1 MDLSPLQG
9 GRIRLNQK
17 RLTEQGSCPLAKLI
31 EVFPKRIPVMSR
43 ILRRARGFTLIELLV
58 VIAIIGILAGL
69 LLPAVQSAREAA
81 RRAQCMN
88 NLKQI
93 GLALHNYENTYRGF
107 PPAGKA
113 TQYRGMRTNPSGGL
127 VEAGSPL
134 TPFPL
139 TCFADNLGMFP
150 RILTDLENAGRFNAF
165 NFGLPY
171 NEATGSNFTAAS
183 PSMNVFLCPSTDRVP
198 SGVGQD
204 SIDPSDN
211 WTQNEGHGYGFT
223 DYGATCYTD
232 IDPLGRV
239 GADGNAYPATL
250 YRNQSSRVDGLL
262 ARGVTKIASV
272 VDGLSNTIMVAED
285 AGRDARF
292 VSLYTE
298 GYGYKD
304 TSGAIQN
311 PPPNVPVTDGWTSH
325 NRFWRWAEG
334 DSAIGVSGRPNNRY
348 IPTCETSEYPSSTG
362 TAGNDAGNNDEIYSF
377 HRGGANVVM
386 GDGSVK
392 FIGESINVIVLR
404 GLVTRNGKEV
414 INDDDW
420 NTN

>member
-1 MDLSPLQG
+1 
-9 GRIRLNQK
+9 
-17 RLTEQGSCPLAKLI
+17 
-31 EVFPKRIPVMSR
+31 
-43 ILRRARGFTLIELLV
+43 LIELLV

-69 LLPAVQSAREAA
+69 LLPAVQSARESA

-93 GLALHNYENTYRGF
+93 GLALHNYESSYRGF

-113 TQYRGMRTNPSGGL
+113 TQYRGMRTNASGGL
-127 VEAGSPL
+127 VEAGATLPA
-134 TPFPL
+134 PL

-150 RILTDLENAGRFNAF
+150 RILTELENAGRFNAF

-183 PSMNVFLCPSTDRVP
+183 PSMSIFLCPSTDRVP

-204 SIDPSDN
+204 SLDPSDI
-211 WTQNEGHGYGFT
+211 WTSNDGHGYGFT

-239 GADGNAYPATL
+239 GQDGHAYPATL
-250 YRNQSSRVDGLL
+250 YRNKSSRADGLL
-262 ARGVTKIASV
+262 ARGVTKIATV

-292 VSLYTE
+292 VSFYTE
-298 GYGYKD
+298 GYGYQD
-304 TSGAIQN
+304 TSGAVQH
-311 PPPNVPVTDGWTSH
+311 PPPNVAVADPWTAYR
-325 NRFWRWAEG
+325 RFWRWAEG
-334 DSAIGVSGRPNNRY
+334 DSAIGVSGRPNNKF
-348 IPTCETSEYPSSTG
+348 IPTNEGTEYPST
-362 TAGNDAGNNDEIYSF
+362 TATSGNDAGNNDEIYSF
-377 HRGGANVVM
+377 HNGGAHVAM

-392 FIGESINVIVLR
+392 FIGESINVVVLR
-404 GLVTRNGKEV
+404 GLVTRSGKEV

>member
-1 MDLSPLQG
+1 MRRNL
-9 GRIRLNQK
+9 
-17 RLTEQGSCPLAKLI
+17 RLT
-31 EVFPKRIPVMSR
+31 
-43 ILRRARGFTLIELLV
+43 RGFTLIELLV
-58 VIAIIGILAGL
+58 VIAIIGVLAGL

-93 GLALHNYENTYRGF
+93 GLALHNYESSYRGF

-113 TQYRGMRTNPSGGL
+113 TQYHGMKLNASGGGL
-127 VEAGSPL
+127 VEAGATTL
-134 TPFPL
+134 ATPM
-139 TCFADNLGMFP
+139 TCFVDNMGLFP
-150 RILTDLENAGRFNAF
+150 RILADLDSSGRYNAM

-171 NEATGSNFTAAS
+171 NDATGANFTAAS
-183 PSMNVFLCPSTDRVP
+183 PSMNTFICPSTDRVP
-198 SGVGQD
+198 QGTGQD
-204 SIDPSDN
+204 SVDPLDN
-211 WTQNEGHGYGFT
+211 WTQTDGHGYGFT

-239 GADGNAYPATL
+239 GFDGNMYPATL
-250 YRNQSSRVDGLL
+250 YRNKSSRTDGLL
-262 ARGVTKIASV
+262 ARGVTKIAAV

-298 GYGYKD
+298 GYGYYD
-304 TSGAIQN
+304 TGGNLQ
-311 PPPNVPVTDGWTSH
+311 PPPPFVPVADGSTAH

-334 DSAIGVSGRPNNRY
+334 DCAIGVSGRPNNRY
-348 IPTCETSEYPSSTG
+348 GPTYEQSGAEWPSTTA
-362 TAGNDAGNNDEIYSF
+362 TAGTDGGNNDEIYSF

-392 FIGESINVIVLR
+392 FIAETINVVVLR
-404 GLVTRNGKEV
+404 GLITRNKGEV

-420 NTN
+420 NAN